1 MLRLL
6 LRRVGLAVL
15 SLWGVATIVFLMTKL
30 IPGDVARAAAGRYA
44 TTEQI
49 EAVRQSLGLDQP
61 VPVQYFQ
68 FLARALQ
75 GDLGSSAYSFQP
87 ITDMLAQVLPM
98 TVQLV
103 ALGMLVTIIVA
114 IPLGVIAAV
123 NEGRAGDVASRAIL
137 VFAGGVP
144 VFWFAIM
151 ARWIFGALLGWAP
164 ISGSNSIGMAPPRVT
179 GFTLIDS
186 LVFGTPM
193 QFFDSLSHLALPA
206 IALSLPFVANLA
218 RNVRSNMLTALR
230 SDYVGFAAAKGVS
243 FPRIVIKHALRAS
256 IGAILTLIGMQ
267 IGWMISSAVLVET
280 VFSLQGVGTMM
291 YNAIVNQD
299 TFAVL
304 GAVLVIGT
312 VFIITAFLVDFAQ
325 MLLDPRIRR
334 AQVGA
339 S

>member
-1 MLRLL
+1 M
-6 LRRVGLAVL
+6 L